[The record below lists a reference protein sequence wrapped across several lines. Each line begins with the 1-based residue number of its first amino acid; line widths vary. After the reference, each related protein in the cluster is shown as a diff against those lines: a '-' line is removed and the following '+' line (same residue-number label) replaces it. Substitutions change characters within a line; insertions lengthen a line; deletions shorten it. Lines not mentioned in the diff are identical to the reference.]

1 MTERKIYDPIQT
13 LPDTKMRFN
22 IAKAKANVK
31 VQDDFVNQLL
41 DIADAASEALAAL
54 HGFDEYDG
62 IIPEAI
68 WNMRCEAVAKLE
80 KVMK

>member
-41 DIADAASEALAAL
+41 DIADAAADALVAL
-54 HGFDEYDG
+54 HNIENDSGT
-62 IIPEAI
+62 IPPAI
-68 WNMRCEAVAKLE
+68 WSLRCEAAAKLE